1 VRAAGGLNAGEDS
14 CFHFAGGTSILNEV
28 RIEKWVYGGDGLARV
43 APGQLSEDAQGGE
56 SAHRSLTV
64 AAQKEETVPS
74 QKDPEHR
81 LKPVPP
87 EGARRVVLVP
97 YVLPGEVASI
107 EVGED
112 VHAALANVIE
122 PSPDRV
128 TPPCRYFARCGGC
141 HYQHAP
147 YEFQLARKVEILRE
161 QLRRVGKIDFEGEI
175 DVVSGPPLGYR
186 NRAQFHVEN
195 GRIGYRAAR
204 SHELIDVAEC
214 PISSPRI
221 NEILKLLR
229 ERIHDPRFPRFVHSI
244 EVFSNE
250 TDVQINATE
259 ADRPV
264 ARTFYE
270 WMGSTVALDYST
282 SFGTFRVSPR
292 SFFQVNRF
300 LVEQLVEHAIGDAT
314 GETALDLYAG
324 VGLFSIPLARRFQKV
339 VAVES
344 GSAAIRDL
352 EVNAERANVP
362 VGGEQAQVE
371 DFLMRFDKKPDFVLA
386 DPPRAGLG
394 KSVVASLNRMRPP
407 RLTIV
412 SCDPATL
419 ARDLAG
425 LTAYRID
432 RLTMIDL
439 FPQTYHLETIAHLRL
454 GSEDNG

>member
-1 VRAAGGLNAGEDS
+1 M
-14 CFHFAGGTSILNEV
+14 
-28 RIEKWVYGGDGLARV
+28 YGGDGLARV
-43 APGQLSEDAQGGE
+43 APEVRSDDADGRQ
-56 SAHRSLTV
+56 
-64 AAQKEETVPS
+64 
-74 QKDPEHR
+74 EHR

-87 EGARRVVLVP
+87 DSPDSEHRLKPVPQNSPVPSEGAGRVVLVP
-97 YVLPGEVASI
+97 YVLPGELASI
-107 EVGED
+107 EVGDD

-122 PSPDRV
+122 ASPDRAA
-128 TPPCRYFARCGGC
+128 PPCRYFARCGGC

-161 QLRRVGKIDFEGEI
+161 QLRRVGKIEYAGEI
-175 DVVSGPPLGYR
+175 EVVNGPPLGYR
-186 NRAQFHVEN
+186 NRAQFHIEN
-195 GRIGYRAAR
+195 GRIGYRATR

-214 PISSPRI
+214 PISSPRV

-229 ERIHDPRFPRFVHSI
+229 ERMHDPRFPRFVHSI

-250 TDVQINATE
+250 TEVQINATE

-270 WMGSTVALDYST
+270 WMGSTVALDYPT
-282 SFGTFRVSPR
+282 SFGSFRVSPR

-300 LVEQLVEHAIGDAT
+300 LVEQLVEHAIGEET
-314 GETALDLYAG
+314 VGLSGELALDLYAG
-324 VGLFSIPLARRFQKV
+324 VGLFAIPLARRFRHV
-339 VAVES
+339 VAVEA

-352 EVNAERANVP
+352 EVNAERANVTIT
-362 VGGEQAQVE
+362 GEQAQVE
-371 DFLMRFDKKPDFVLA
+371 DFLMRFDRKPDFVLA

-394 KSVVASLNRMRPP
+394 KSVVASLNRLRAS

-425 LTAYRID
+425 LTAYKID
-432 RLTMIDL
+432 RLTLIDL
-439 FPQTYHLETIAHLRL
+439 FPQTYHLETIATLRL
-454 GSEDNG
+454 KSERNS

>member
-1 VRAAGGLNAGEDS
+1 
-14 CFHFAGGTSILNEV
+14 
-28 RIEKWVYGGDGLARV
+28 
-43 APGQLSEDAQGGE
+43 
-56 SAHRSLTV
+56 
-64 AAQKEETVPS
+64 
-74 QKDPEHR
+74 
-81 LKPVPP
+81 
-87 EGARRVVLVP
+87 VVLVP
-97 YVLPGEVASI
+97 YVLPGELASI

-128 TPPCRYFARCGGC
+128 APPCRYFARCGGC

-161 QLRRVGKIDFEGEI
+161 QLRRVGKIEYSGEI
-175 DVVSGPPLGYR
+175 EVVSGPALGYR

-229 ERIHDPRFPRFVHSI
+229 ERIRDPRFPRFVHSI
-244 EVFSNE
+244 EIFTNE
-250 TDVQINATE
+250 TEVQINAIE

-270 WMGSTVALDYST
+270 WMGSTVALDYPT

-300 LVEQLVEHAIGDAT
+300 LVEQLVEHAIGEET
-314 GETALDLYAG
+314 GEIALDLYAG
-324 VGLFSIPLARRFQKV
+324 VGLFAIPLARRFQKV

-344 GSAAIRDL
+344 GSAAMRDL

-362 VGGEQAQVE
+362 VSGEQAQVE

-386 DPPRAGLG
+386 DPPRAGMG
-394 KSVVASLNRMRPP
+394 KSVAASLNRLASP
-407 RLTIV
+407 RLTVV

-425 LTAYRID
+425 LTAYGID

-454 GSEDNG
+454 NSEG

>member
-1 VRAAGGLNAGEDS
+1 
-14 CFHFAGGTSILNEV
+14 
-28 RIEKWVYGGDGLARV
+28 VYGGDGLARV
-43 APGQLSEDAQGGE
+43 APSHVSGDVEGGAPE
-56 SAHRSLTV
+56 YRSLRV
-64 AAQKEETVPS
+64 AAQKEETVAVLG
-74 QKDPEHR
+74 DAEHR

-87 EGARRVVLVP
+87 DSPVPPESSTDPKRAGRVVLVP
-97 YVLPGEVASI
+97 YVLPGELASI

-128 TPPCRYFARCGGC
+128 APPCRYFARCGGC

-161 QLRRVGKIDFEGEI
+161 QLRRVGKIEYSGEI
-175 DVVSGPPLGYR
+175 EVVSGPALGYR

-229 ERIHDPRFPRFVHSI
+229 ERIRDPRFPRFVHSI
-244 EVFSNE
+244 EIFTNE
-250 TDVQINATE
+250 TEVQINAIE

-270 WMGSTVALDYST
+270 WMGSTVALDYPT

-300 LVEQLVEHAIGDAT
+300 LVEQLVEHAIGEET
-314 GETALDLYAG
+314 GEIALDLYAG
-324 VGLFSIPLARRFQKV
+324 VGLFAIPLARRFQKG

-344 GSAAIRDL
+344 GSAAMRDL

-362 VGGEQAQVE
+362 VSGEQAQVE

-386 DPPRAGLG
+386 DPPRAGMG
-394 KSVVASLNRMRPP
+394 KSVAASLNRLASP
-407 RLTIV
+407 RLTVV

-425 LTAYRID
+425 LTAYGID

-454 GSEDNG
+454 NSEG

>member
-1 VRAAGGLNAGEDS
+1 
-14 CFHFAGGTSILNEV
+14 
-28 RIEKWVYGGDGLARV
+28 VYGGDGLARV
-43 APGQLSEDAQGGE
+43 TADLRLEDA
-56 SAHRSLTV
+56 
-64 AAQKEETVPS
+64 EER
-74 QKDPEHR
+74 QEHR

-87 EGARRVVLVP
+87 DSEHGLKPVPPDSPVPPELSSDPKRAGRVVLVP
-97 YVLPGEVASI
+97 YVLPGELASI

-112 VHAALANVIE
+112 VHATLANVIE

-128 TPPCRYFARCGGC
+128 APACQYFARCGGC

-161 QLRRVGKIDFEGEI
+161 QLRRVGKIDYQGEI
-175 DVVSGPPLGYR
+175 AIVSGPPLGYR
-186 NRAQFHVEN
+186 NRAQFHIEN

-204 SHELIDVAEC
+204 SHELIDVTEC

-221 NEILKLLR
+221 NETLALLR

-244 EVFSNE
+244 EIFTNE
-250 TDVQINATE
+250 AEVQINAIA

-270 WMGSTVALDYST
+270 WMGSTVALDYPT
-282 SFGTFRVSPR
+282 ALGTFRVSPR

-300 LVEQLVEHAIGDAT
+300 LVEQLMEHAIAEEK

-324 VGLFSIPLARRFQKV
+324 VGLFSIPLARRFQNV
-339 VAVES
+339 IAVES

-352 EVNAERANVP
+352 EVNAERANVK
-362 VGGEQAQVE
+362 GSNIQISGEQAQVE
-371 DFLMRFDKKPDFVLA
+371 DFMMRCEKTPDFVLA

-394 KSVVASLNRMRPP
+394 KSVVASLNRLRPP

-432 RLTMIDL
+432 RLTLIDL
-439 FPQTYHLETIAHLRL
+439 FPQTYHLETIAHLV
-454 GSEDNG
+454 SIAA

>member
-1 VRAAGGLNAGEDS
+1 
-14 CFHFAGGTSILNEV
+14 
-28 RIEKWVYGGDGLARV
+28 VYGGDGLARV
-43 APGQLSEDAQGGE
+43 TADVSLEDGEKGGA
-56 SAHRSLTV
+56 AHRSLTV
-64 AAQKEETVPS
+64 AVQKEETVAAGEA
-74 QKDPEHR
+74 PEHR

-87 EGARRVVLVP
+87 NSPVPPEGAGRVILVP
-97 YVLPGEVASI
+97 YVLPGELASI

-122 PSPDRV
+122 ASPDRV
-128 TPPCRYFARCGGC
+128 APPCPYFARCGGC

-161 QLRRVGKIDFEGEI
+161 QLRRVGKIDYPGEI
-175 DVVSGPPLGYR
+175 GIVSGPPLGYR
-186 NRAQFHVEN
+186 NRAQFHIA
-195 GRIGYRAAR
+195 GKRIGYRAAR

-244 EVFSNE
+244 EIFTNE
-250 TDVQINATE
+250 NEVQINAAE

-270 WMGSTVALDYST
+270 WMGSTVALDYPT
-282 SFGTFRVSPR
+282 SFGAFRVSPR

-300 LVEQLVEHAIGDAT
+300 LVEQLVEQAIGDAV

-324 VGLFSIPLARRFQKV
+324 VGLFAIPLARRFKNV
-339 VAVES
+339 IAVES

-352 EVNAERANVP
+352 EVNAERANVE
-362 VGGEQAQVE
+362 VNEEQAQVE
-371 DFLMRFDKKPDFVLA
+371 NFLMGFDRKPDFVLA

-394 KSVVASLNRMRPP
+394 KSVVASLNRLASP

-425 LTAYRID
+425 LNQYRID
-432 RLTMIDL
+432 RLTLIDL
-439 FPQTYHLETIAHLRL
+439 FPQTYHLETIAHLVAI
-454 GSEDNG
+454 SV

>member
-1 VRAAGGLNAGEDS
+1 MPEKTRAFILLGE
-14 CFHFAGGTSILNEV
+14 TSILNEV

-43 APGQLSEDAQGGE
+43 TPSHVSEDAEGGRSE
-56 SAHRSLTV
+56 YRSLTV
-64 AAQKEETVPS
+64 AAQKEERVAV
-74 QKDPEHR
+74 QGDAEHR

-87 EGARRVVLVP
+87 EGAGRVVLVP
-97 YVLPGEVASI
+97 YVLPGELASI

-122 PSPDRV
+122 PSSDRV
-128 TPPCRYFARCGGC
+128 APACPYFTRCGGC

-161 QLRRVGKIDFEGEI
+161 QLRRVGKIEYQGEI
-175 DVVSGPPLGYR
+175 EVVSGPPLGYR
-186 NRAQFHVEN
+186 NRAQFHIDN

-204 SHELIDVAEC
+204 SHELIDVADC

-221 NEILKLLR
+221 NQTLALLR

-244 EVFSNE
+244 EVFTNE
-250 TDVQINATE
+250 TDVQVNAIE

-270 WMGSTVALDYST
+270 WMGSTVALDYPT

-300 LVEQLVEHAIGDAT
+300 LVEQLVERAIGEET
-314 GETALDLYAG
+314 GDTALDLYAG
-324 VGLFSIPLARRFQKV
+324 AGLFAIPLARRFQKV
-339 VAVES
+339 IAVES

-362 VGGEQAQVE
+362 VNGEQAQVE
-371 DFLMRFDKKPDFVLA
+371 DFLMRFDRKPNFVLA

-394 KSVVASLNRMRPP
+394 KSVVASLNRLRPA

-419 ARDLAG
+419 ARDVAG
-425 LTAYRID
+425 LTADRID
-432 RLTMIDL
+432 RLALIDL
-439 FPQTYHLETIAHLRL
+439 FPQTYHLETIEHLRL
-454 GSEDNG
+454 KSEGSG